1 MSLTAHLVSDRRRFG
16 LSVDAL
22 VDRLADAARRGLA
35 TIQIRERD
43 LCDRDLIALV
53 RRVRDAVAATP
64 VGVIVNDRVDVALA
78 SGARGVH
85 LRGDSV
91 PGARVRRIV
100 PEGFL
105 IGQSVHSIAEVDRA
119 VDEGACDYLF
129 FGTVFPSAGKSAGH
143 AVAGV
148 EALREACRRSP
159 IPVMAIGGVDES
171 RLTIVEHA
179 GAAGFAAVGMFM

>member
-1 MSLTAHLVSDRRRFG
+1 VSLTAHLVTDRRRFG

-22 VDRLADAARRGLA
+22 IDRLTDVARRGVT

-43 LCDRDLIALV
+43 LPDRDLVALV
-53 RRVRDAVAATP
+53 RRVLDAVAATP
-64 VGVIVNDRVDVALA
+64 AAVIVNDRVDVALA
-78 SGARGVH
+78 AGARGVH

-100 PEGFL
+100 PAGFL
-105 IGQSVHSIAEVDRA
+105 IGQSVHSVAEVDR
-119 VDEGACDYLF
+119 VVTEGGCDYLF
-129 FGTVFPSAGKSAGH
+129 FGTVFPSAGKSAGQ

-148 EALREACRRSP
+148 EALREACGRSP
-159 IPVMAIGGVDES
+159 LPIMAIGGVDES
-171 RLTIVEHA
+171 RLAIVENA